1 MSTTTALADTLS
13 IPASLPDTAA
23 QYTNGVPGN
32 AAVIGLL
39 EAAAEAGDNAAFA
52 GALSCLDEAA
62 LTAAEFVQLIRLALA
77 SDRGLLARRF
87 ANQGA
92 AAHPQHDELA
102 RFAVALAP
110 PKYVSPQPYV
120 NQNWQANRVWL
131 KQHGS
136 QYRGQWVALRDGQF
150 FAAAPTP
157 KQLAEVLGDLRQF
170 FIAPVN

>member
-1 MSTTTALADTLS
+1 MSTSTALADMLTV
-13 IPASLPDTAA
+13 PASLPDTAA
-23 QYTNGVPGN
+23 QYSNSVPGN
-32 AAVIGLL
+32 AAVISLL
-39 EAAAEAGDNAAFA
+39 EAAVETADNAAFA
-52 GALSCLDEAA
+52 RALSCLDEAT
-62 LTAAEFVQLIRLALA
+62 LTADEFVRLIRLALA

-102 RFAVALAP
+102 RFALALAP

-120 NQNWQANRVWL
+120 KQNWAANRGWL